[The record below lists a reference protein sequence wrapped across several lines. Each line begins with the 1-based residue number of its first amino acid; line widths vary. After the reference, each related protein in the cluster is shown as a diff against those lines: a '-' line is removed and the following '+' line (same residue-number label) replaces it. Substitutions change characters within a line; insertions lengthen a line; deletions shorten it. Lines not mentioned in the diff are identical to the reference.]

1 MRSKLKLLCGAL
13 ALALLLTACSSGAGS
28 AGSTDAASPA
38 DSTSPVD
45 STGSAG
51 PEEPGESEDSSGQ
64 EQEEIEDWRAE
75 QKIVVNGET
84 YQFLLR
90 ALCLEEG
97 DPLTA
102 RLDSDVLLTNTAVIL
117 GTSDYG
123 GMFNGQEMTVPSQ
136 NIVIDLN
143 GHTLTAEK
151 GCAVFE
157 VQAGYTLTIVDN
169 SADKT
174 GKLAADGEPVIV
186 EDGGAYNPLSD

>member
-1 MRSKLKLLCGAL
+1 MKMKLKLLCGAL
-13 ALALLLTACSSGAGS
+13 MLALALTACSGGAGS
-28 AGSTDAASPA
+28 AGSADAASPA
-38 DSTSPVD
+38 DSTGPAD
-45 STGSAG
+45 SA
-51 PEEPGESEDSSGQ
+51 EPGESEDPSGD
-64 EQEEIEDWRAE
+64 EQGEIEDWRAE

-90 ALCLEEG
+90 ALCFEEG

-102 RLDSDVLLTNTAVIL
+102 RLDSDVTLTDCAVIL

-123 GMFNGQEMTVPSQ
+123 GMFNGQEMTIPSQ

-186 EDGGAYNPLSD
+186 EDGGVYNPLSD

>member
-1 MRSKLKLLCGAL
+1 MKMKLKLLCGVL
-13 ALALLLTACSSGAGS
+13 VLALLLTACSGGAGS
-28 AGSTDAASPA
+28 AGSTAPAAPA
-38 DSTSPVD
+38 DSTSPSD
-45 STGSAG
+45 STGPA
-51 PEEPGESEDSSGQ
+51 EPEDSSDQ

-75 QKIVVNGET
+75 QKITVNGET

-90 ALCLEEG
+90 ALCFEEG

-102 RLDSDVLLTNTAVIL
+102 RLDSDVQLTDTAVIL

-123 GMFNGQEMTVPSQ
+123 GMFNGMEMTVPSH

-157 VQAGYTLTIVDN
+157 VQAGYTLTVVDN
-169 SADKT
+169 SEAKT
-174 GKLAADGEPVIV
+174 GRLVADGEPVIV
-186 EDGGAYNPLSD
+186 EDGGIYTPLSD